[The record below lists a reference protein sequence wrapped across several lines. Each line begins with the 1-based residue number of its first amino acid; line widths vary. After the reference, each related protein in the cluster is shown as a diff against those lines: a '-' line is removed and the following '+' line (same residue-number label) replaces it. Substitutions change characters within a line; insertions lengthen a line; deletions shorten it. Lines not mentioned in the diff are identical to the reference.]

1 MTSQIKTFFLLAV
14 LTSIILFL
22 GGMMGG
28 RAGLMF
34 AFIFAVVMNVG
45 SYWYSDKIVL
55 SMYHAQEL
63 TPADSPLLHRIV
75 EELAANAGIPKPRIY
90 LVPQESPNAF
100 ATGRNPENAVVA
112 VTSGI
117 MKILSPEEL
126 RGVIAHE
133 MGHIT
138 NRDILI
144 QSIAAVLGSAIMMIA
159 NMIQWATIFG
169 FGRGDD
175 DDGVNPFAA
184 FALALIAPVAATL
197 VQMAISRSREYL
209 ADETGARISH
219 DPKAL
224 AGALYKL
231 DAMARNVPLNASPAT
246 ENMFIVSP
254 FSGGSMANWFSTHPP
269 IEDRIARLNAMA
281 SGR

>member
-22 GGMMGG
+22 GGVLGG
-28 RAGLMF
+28 RAGLML
-34 AFIFAVVMNVG
+34 AFIFALAMNVG

-55 SMYHAQEL
+55 SMYRAQEL
-63 TPADSPLLHRIV
+63 TPGDSPQLHRMV

-90 LVPQESPNAF
+90 LVPQDSPNAF

-117 MKILSPEEL
+117 MRILSPEEL

-133 MGHIT
+133 IGHIT

-144 QSIAAVLGSAIMMIA
+144 QSIAAVMASAIMMIA
-159 NMIQWATIFG
+159 NMVQWATLFG
-169 FGRGDD
+169 FGGSDD
-175 DDGVNPFAA
+175 EDGINPIAA

-209 ADETGARISH
+209 ADETGARISQ
-219 DPKAL
+219 DPAAL
-224 AGALYKL
+224 AGALHKL
-231 DAMARNVPLNASPAT
+231 DATARNVPLDATPAT
-246 ENMFIVSP
+246 ENMFIVNP
-254 FSGGSMANWFSTHPP
+254 FSGQNMANWFSTHPP
-269 IEDRIARLNAMA
+269 IEDRISRLMAMA